1 MWGVWPTLT
10 YAQGVLLELWGEVG
24 GAGHAV
30 EISLQHIPT
39 HLKVEWVAELGWH
52 LEGGGDIN
60 PALQMLP
67 FTFRYNRVVP
77 SVTIKT
83 NLTTSIKKYF
93 CCLFRFE

>member
-52 LEGGGDIN
+52 LEGGGTLI
-60 PALQMLP
+60 L
-67 FTFRYNRVVP
+67 RYKCFHLH
-77 SVTIKT
+77 SGIIESSHLSQLKQ
-83 NLTTSIKKYF
+83 I
-93 CCLFRFE
+93 